1 MPARVSVR
9 RSTNGL
15 AALHGGHVDEVARV
29 YGVSTDRLIDFSA
42 NINPMGPPKRALMRL
57 ARQAADRDVLTRY
70 PDPDYTELRQTLA
83 AALHVPAAGLTIA
96 NGSVALIGAIIR
108 TIAPRSCL
116 LATPAFA
123 EYPRALRASGCRLR
137 RFPLDAA
144 RRFDLDS
151 DALIDV
157 LTKERPAMC
166 ILTNPHNPSGAL
178 TRRSDMLGVL
188 ERAVRTKTHLV
199 IDEAFMDYVP
209 AESLIAEAARSEPL
223 VVLRSL
229 TKFYGMPAL
238 RVGYAVSTPR
248 MAARIAAQL
257 PPWPVTTFAASAAV
271 EAVQDHEYARRTVAS
286 NAEQR
291 RWLSQALG
299 TIGVTVFPSAA
310 NFVLLRFPA
319 TAPTSADLRA
329 RLIADAGVIVRDCRS
344 FDGLSSGRYLRI
356 AVRRRDENEC
366 LVRALESI
374 LKEVHP
380 CSLISRQSCDRS
392 NRSIPSGCGAR
403 MPARPH

>member
-1 MPARVSVR
+1 MPTRVSGK
-9 RSTNGL
+9 RSNKML
-15 AALHGGHVDEVARV
+15 AAVHGGDVDEVARV

-108 TIAPRSCL
+108 AVAPRMCL
-116 LATPAFA
+116 LPTPAFA
-123 EYPRALRASGCRLR
+123 EYPRALRANGCRVR
-137 RFPLDAA
+137 RFPLETA
-144 RRFDLDS
+144 RGFDLDS

-157 LTKERPAMC
+157 LTTQRPAMC
-166 ILTNPHNPSGAL
+166 ILANPQNPSGAL
-178 TRRSDMLGVL
+178 TRRPEMLRVL

-199 IDEAFMDYVP
+199 VDEAFMDYAP
-209 AESLIAEAARSEPL
+209 AETLLADAARSEHL

-248 MAARIAAQL
+248 MAVRIAAQL
-257 PPWPVTTFAASAAV
+257 PPWPVTTLAASAAA
-271 EAVQDHEYARRTVAS
+271 EAVQDQQYARRTLVSVAD
-286 NAEQR
+286 QR
-291 RWLSQALG
+291 RWLTLALG
-299 TIGVTVFPSAA
+299 KIGVTVYPSAA
-310 NFVLLRFPA
+310 NFLLVRLPA
-319 TAPTSADLRA
+319 SAPTSAHVRA
-329 RLIADAGVIVRDCRS
+329 RLIADAGIIVRDCRS

-356 AVRRRDENEC
+356 AVRQRGDNERV
-366 LVRALESI
+366 VRALGSM
-374 LKEVHP
+374 LKEVTH
-380 CSLISRQSCDRS
+380 
-392 NRSIPSGCGAR
+392 AR
-403 MPARPH
+403 

>member
-1 MPARVSVR
+1 MCDRERMVMPARVSGK
-9 RSTNGL
+9 RSNKML
-15 AALHGGHVDEVARV
+15 AAVHGGDVDEVARV

-42 NINPMGPPKRALMRL
+42 NINPIGPPMRALSRL
-57 ARQAADRDVLTRY
+57 AREAADRDLLTRY
-70 PDPDYTELRQTLA
+70 PDPDYTELRHTLA
-83 AALHVPAAGLTIA
+83 AALHVPATAVTVA

-108 TIAPRSCL
+108 AIAPRVCL

-123 EYPRALRASGCRLR
+123 EYPRALRASGCRVR
-137 RFPLDAA
+137 RVPLDAA
-144 RRFDLDS
+144 RGFELDS

-166 ILTNPHNPSGAL
+166 TLTNPHNPSGAL
-178 TRRSDMLGVL
+178 TRRPQMLRVL

-199 IDEAFMDYVP
+199 VDEAFMDYVP
-209 AESLIAEAARSEPL
+209 AETLLADAARSERL

-248 MAARIAAQL
+248 MAVRIAAQL
-257 PPWPVTTFAASAAV
+257 PPWPVTTAAASAAA
-271 EAVQDHEYARRTVAS
+271 EAVQDHEYARRTVVS

-299 TIGVTVFPSAA
+299 TIGVTVYPSAA
-310 NFVLLRFPA
+310 NFVLLRLPA
-319 TAPTSADLRA
+319 TAPTSTQLRA

-356 AVRRRDENEC
+356 AVRQRDENER
-366 LVRALESI
+366 LVRALGSM
-374 LKEVHP
+374 LKEVT
-380 CSLISRQSCDRS
+380 R
-392 NRSIPSGCGAR
+392 AR
-403 MPARPH
+403 